1 MVKLKKG
8 RIMKLFYVNFLNNSV
23 FMGAFISIISSSIT
37 LVLQAFIVNF
47 FKERGK
53 TNIYYQTVYDRFTS
67 EPWGFHGSNTDEYFD
82 VPLWVE
88 IHNSKGTRQIIRNL
102 NLSLYSAGKFISKTK
117 QINYHEKNPYGD
129 DGSYSFLI
137 EAGEIKRFN
146 LYFVLK
152 GREIDFMDFD
162 EVRLSYFDTNDRYK
176 EYKIFDI
183 HNPWELSNHK
193 ISDDWQKLN

>member
-1 MVKLKKG
+1 M
-8 RIMKLFYVNFLNNSV
+8 MKLFYAIFLNNSV
-23 FMGAFISIISSSIT
+23 FMGALISIISSSIT

-82 VPLWVE
+82 VPLWIE

-102 NLSLYSAGKFISKTK
+102 NLSLYLAGKFISKTK
-117 QINYHEKNPYGD
+117 QINYHEKTPYGD
-129 DGSYSFLI
+129 NGSYSFLI

-152 GREIDFMDFD
+152 GGDIDFMDFD

-183 HNPWELSNHK
+183 DNPWQLSNHK

>member
-1 MVKLKKG
+1 M
-8 RIMKLFYVNFLNNSV
+8 LFLTICVYGGSYFYNIFVHYF
-23 FMGAFISIISSSIT
+23 SIT
-37 LVLQAFIVNF
+37 SIHCKF

-82 VPLWVE
+82 VPLWIE

-102 NLSLYSAGKFISKTK
+102 NLSLYLAGKFISKTK
-117 QINYHEKNPYGD
+117 QINYHEKTPYGD
-129 DGSYSFLI
+129 NGSYSFLI

-152 GREIDFMDFD
+152 GGDIDFMDFD
-162 EVRLSYFDTNDRYK
+162 EVIVLF
-176 EYKIFDI
+176 
-183 HNPWELSNHK
+183 
-193 ISDDWQKLN
+193 